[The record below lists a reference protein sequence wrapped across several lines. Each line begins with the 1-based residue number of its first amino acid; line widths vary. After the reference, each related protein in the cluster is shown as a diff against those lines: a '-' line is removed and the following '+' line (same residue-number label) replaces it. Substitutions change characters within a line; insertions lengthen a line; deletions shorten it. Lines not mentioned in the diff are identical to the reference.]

1 MTILYVKLVSL
12 SLYQKKQISWLYMC
26 EKEEMPKAKT
36 VPSFSTLIQ
45 DSSELYAV
53 NYFFSHTLILESPSK
68 HPFILKTLLL
78 KKKKKKNSWFRSL
91 WKSFFF
97 SLLITYHQNYLHF
110 LIYQLQSGFLFL
122 HTYYEIFCEKVT
134 YDLIMVK
141 LHGLWSALLSMK
153 IHFLTFCLNF

>member
-1 MTILYVKLVSL
+1 
-12 SLYQKKQISWLYMC
+12 MC

-78 KKKKKKNSWFRSL
+78 KKKKKILDSAPFESL
-91 WKSFFF
+91 F
-97 SLLITYHQNYLHF
+97 SSLY
-110 LIYQLQSGFLFL
+110 
-122 HTYYEIFCEKVT
+122 
-134 YDLIMVK
+134 
-141 LHGLWSALLSMK
+141 
-153 IHFLTFCLNF
+153 